1 MSHAVTLCTNDSVT
15 HIHGTP
21 LRCTGEIPEGH
32 DKLLFAWERGSK
44 LFVTDAE
51 PVRPNRAVFWKQ
63 FLKQQ
68 ATMYKTPGG
77 FEKKVETRP

>member
-1 MSHAVTLCTNDSVT
+1 MHIMWQHAV
-15 HIHGTP
+15 
-21 LRCTGEIPEGH
+21 GEIPEGH

-51 PVRPNRAVFWKQ
+51 PVRSNRAVFWKQ

-68 ATMYKTPGG
+68 ATMYKTPDG
-77 FEKKVETRP
+77 FEKKVGSSWKGDVLSQISSDLKH